1 MRATL
6 RRSPI
11 TPAAGR
17 SLELISRQAGGTLGR
32 SVITASRYLQQRAFL
47 ILVNLTVAAVI
58 VALPFIATSAPRS
71 GGSGAAAATAQAVGS
86 TSLGVVDD
94 LRGAGTSVARAQILA
109 RGGTITAGRTPVTAQ
124 AEAVRPIAQYTLS
137 QNDTLWTIANFYGL
151 SAEAVA
157 FANGITDPYHLQL
170 GREIM
175 IPPAEGALYT
185 VADGDTVES
194 VAARFQVDPEVVRG
208 YNRLYFEPEHF
219 ATGQLV
225 FIENAALPTLPTSAQ
240 DEPAQPATVIARAAA
255 PAPVQSRSGT
265 LAWPVSG
272 VITQY
277 FWSGH
282 PGVDLAAPYGS
293 GLASS
298 VNGVVSATGWVAV
311 GGLRV
316 CIRSGNI
323 EECYYHT
330 SAVYVSP
337 GQVVAAG
344 QIVAAIGMTG
354 VTTGPHVHWE
364 CRVNGQLTSCLA
376 VRP

>member
-11 TPAAGR
+11 APASGR
-17 SLELISRQAGGTLGR
+17 SLELIARQAGGTFGR
-32 SVITASRYLQQRAFL
+32 SVQSASRYLQQRAFL
-47 ILVNLTVAAVI
+47 ILVNLTVAAVV
-58 VALPFIATSAPRS
+58 VALPFLATSAPRTNAAQL
-71 GGSGAAAATAQAVGS
+71 GGQSVGN
-86 TSLGVVDD
+86 TTLGVFDD
-94 LRGAGTSVARAQILA
+94 LRDAGPTAAARAQNVA
-109 RGGTITAGRTPVTAQ
+109 RGGTITAGRSPVTVQ
-124 AEAVRPIAQYTLS
+124 APAVPSFDQLYVLS
-137 QNDTLWTIANFYGL
+137 QTDTLWTIANFFGI

-157 FANGITDPYHLQL
+157 YANGITDPYNLEV
-170 GREIM
+170 GRRIR

-185 VADGDTVES
+185 VVDGDTVES
-194 VAARFQVDPEVVRG
+194 VAARFKIDPDAVRS
-208 YNRLYFEPEHF
+208 YNRLYFEPDRF
-219 ATGQLV
+219 AAGQLIFV
-225 FIENAALPTLPTSAQ
+225 QNAALPTLPAPVQAEPQQSTS
-240 DEPAQPATVIARAAA
+240 VIARAAA
-255 PAPVQSRSGT
+255 PSPARTRTGT

-277 FWSGH
+277 FWSAH
-282 PGVDLAAPYGS
+282 TGVDVAAPYGS

-337 GQVVAAG
+337 GQSVAAG

-364 CRVNGQLTSCLA
+364 CRVNGQLTSCLS
-376 VRP
+376 VQQ